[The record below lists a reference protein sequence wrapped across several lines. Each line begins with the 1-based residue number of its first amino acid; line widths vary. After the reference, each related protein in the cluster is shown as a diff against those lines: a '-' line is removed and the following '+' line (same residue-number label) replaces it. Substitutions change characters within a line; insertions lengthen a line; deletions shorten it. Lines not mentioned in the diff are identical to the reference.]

1 MERGNGQIITIKTR
15 TIVNVVLILLL
26 VLALYYIRDILFVF
40 LTSIVIAS
48 FVEAGV
54 KRLQRHKIGRTI
66 AVILIYFLALGI
78 LGTLFYLFVPVFLE
92 ETSHLSSLFDAFLP
106 NTNGTLSIAN
116 QFSFSD
122 AIKNLDAI
130 TSNSS
135 TGIVQTAILLFGGIF
150 NFVLLVVLS
159 FYLSI
164 NKGSIESFLRIIIPS
179 PEEDYAVDL
188 WRRVERKIGLWFQGQ
203 LLLGLLIGV
212 LTYLGL
218 LIFNVK
224 YALLLALA
232 AAVFELIPFGIILA
246 AIPAVISGFSTSG
259 VIGAV
264 EVTALYVIIQ
274 QFENN
279 LIQPLI
285 LKKVVGISSLVVI
298 LALLIGVKLAGFWG
312 VMLAIPGAVFMV
324 ELLNDIEKKK
334 KRTT

>member
-1 MERGNGQIITIKTR
+1 MEKGNDRVVSIRTR
-15 TIVNVVLILLL
+15 TIFYGVLVVLL

-54 KRLQRHKIGRTI
+54 KRLQKHKVGRTL
-66 AVILIYFLALGI
+66 AVVIIYFLALGI
-78 LGTLFYLFVPVFLE
+78 LGTIFYLFVPVFLE
-92 ETSHLSSLFDAFLP
+92 EMSHLSSFTDTFLP
-106 NTNGTLSIAN
+106 STGTALPIAS
-116 QFSFSD
+116 QFSYSEV
-122 AIKNLDAI
+122 IKNLDTLTA
-130 TSNSS
+130 TSAN
-135 TGIVQTAILLFGGIF
+135 GIIQTAIMLFGGIF

-164 NKGSIESFLRIIIPS
+164 NKGGIESFLRIIIPS

-188 WRRVERKIGLWFQGQ
+188 WRRTERKIGLWFQGQ
-203 LLLGLLIGV
+203 LLLGVLIGV

-232 AAVFELIPFGIILA
+232 AAVLELIPFGIILA
-246 AIPAVISGFSTSG
+246 AIPAVISGFSTNG
-259 VIGAV
+259 VIGGI
-264 EVTALYVIIQ
+264 EVACLYVIIQ

-312 VMLAIPGAVFMV
+312 VMLAIPGAVFFV

-334 KRTT
+334 KKTI